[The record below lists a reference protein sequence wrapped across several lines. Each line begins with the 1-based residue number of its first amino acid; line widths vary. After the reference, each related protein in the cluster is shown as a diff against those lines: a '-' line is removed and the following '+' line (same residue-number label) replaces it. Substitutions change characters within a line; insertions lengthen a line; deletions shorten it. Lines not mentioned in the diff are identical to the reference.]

1 MALTESSNK
10 RYLIN
15 PEVAP
20 ALVTRHK
27 NLRGCRFETG
37 DNMKNSSERW
47 AKCQGMRMLW
57 EENEEVHPTAGQVL
71 VSVLKM
77 L

>member
-1 MALTESSNK
+1 
-10 RYLIN
+10 
-15 PEVAP
+15 
-20 ALVTRHK
+20 
-27 NLRGCRFETG
+27 
-37 DNMKNSSERW
+37 MKNSSERW
-47 AKCQGMRMLW
+47 AKCQGMGMLW